1 MIVAYIDGHRGECG
15 VEPIC
20 EVLQIAPSTYYTART
35 RAPSVRAVR
44 DVAMTAIM
52 LGVFAANYSVYGARK
67 LTKAMRRAGHEIG
80 RDQVGRLMRHAGIRG
95 VRRGRRVFTTRSD
108 PGAARS
114 PDLVKRV
121 FTADRPNA
129 LWVLD
134 LTYVSTWQGMG
145 YVCFIVDAFS
155 RMIVGWQVAGHMRT
169 DMSSPAL
176 RWPAGG
182 AGPASTV

>member
-1 MIVAYIDGHRGECG
+1 MSVEFIDAHRQEFG

-20 EVLQIAPSTYYTART
+20 AVLQIAPSTYYTTKTRPLSARAT
-35 RAPSVRAVR
+35 R
-44 DVAMTAIM
+44 DVTMTAIM
-52 LGVFAANYSVYGARK
+52 LSVFAANYSVYGARK
-67 LTKAMRRAGHEIG
+67 LTKAMRRAGHQIG
-80 RDQVGRLMRHAGIRG
+80 RDQVARLMRQAGIRG
-95 VRRGRRVFTTRSD
+95 VRRGRRVFTTRPD

-145 YVCFIVDAFS
+145 YVSV
-155 RMIVGWQVAGHMRT
+155 
-169 DMSSPAL
+169 SS
-176 RWPAGG
+176 
-182 AGPASTV
+182 STRSSG